1 MKKNAIATASLADYA
16 AVINDE
22 HRAAYGCAQE
32 AIEHAR
38 IAGEHL
44 LKAKAALKHGEWLP
58 WLAANVEVSESQAQ
72 RYMKVAQNWTAIS
85 RAGGMSELTLRGA
98 LDSLSKS
105 TPKQAAGPTKSRT
118 VRDLPT
124 EPDGEPKSRTATDL
138 PALPEPEPQKPAKP
152 IKPAEVE
159 QVVEENKELS
169 ARISEMAEDQSAMRE
184 ELEFLRRVEDAGDKL
199 KEALDEV
206 KRLQGIN
213 RALEERLKGMQNEKN
228 TEARWVKFWKSK
240 YEKLSKKT
248 GLE

>member
-1 MKKNAIATASLADYA
+1 MKNRIATASLADYA

-22 HRAAYGCAQE
+22 HRAAYGCAQQ

-58 WLAANVEVSESQAQ
+58 WLAANVDVSESQAQ

-105 TPKQAAGPTKSRT
+105 TPKQDSTKSRT

-124 EPDGEPKSRTATDL
+124 EPEGESKSRTATDL
-138 PALPEPEPQKPAKP
+138 PAAPEHEPQKPAKP
-152 IKPAEVE
+152 AKPVEVE
-159 QVVEENKELS
+159 KMQAELEEANSTIKEL
-169 ARISEMAEDQSAMRE
+169 AAQQQPLQDEV
-184 ELEFLRRVEDAGDKL
+184 EFLRSKVEDAGDPL
-199 KEALDEV
+199 KEACAEV
-206 KRLQGIN
+206 KRLQAVVRGQ
-213 RALEERLKGMQNEKN
+213 EERIRGLMNEKN
-228 TEARWVKFWKSK
+228 EAVRAAKMWKAKF
-240 YEKLSKKT
+240 EKAARAAA
-248 GLE
+248 

>member
-1 MKKNAIATASLADYA
+1 MNRVTTASLADYA

-22 HRAAYGCAQE
+22 HRAAYGCAQQ

-105 TPKQAAGPTKSRT
+105 TPKQAAEPTKSRT

-124 EPDGEPKSRTATDL
+124 EPEASEP
-138 PALPEPEPQKPAKP
+138 PAAPDPQPEPQKPAKP
-152 IKPAEVE
+152 VKPVEVE
-159 QVVEENKELS
+159 KIQAELEEANSTIRELAS
-169 ARISEMAEDQSAMRE
+169 QQQPLQDEV
-184 ELEFLRRVEDAGDKL
+184 EFLRKIETEGDKL
-199 KEALDEV
+199 AAACAEV
-206 KRLQGIN
+206 KRLQAVVRGQ
-213 RALEERLKGMQNEKN
+213 EERIRGLMNEKN
-228 TEARWVKFWKSK
+228 EAVRAAKMWKAKF
-240 YEKLSKKT
+240 EKAQRAAA
-248 GLE
+248 